1 MMDTVFLFCFPCLE
15 GRAAVRVLSQETEIF
30 LQRQPGP
37 GHECGMGDPHIAEM
51 PGFMGD
57 SGDGLFPGG
66 VAQDEAMRRRLF
78 PEGLADADIGEV
90 GTDEIYVLLAEAQ
103 VDGKAGLVFA
113 VARDG
118 YIFFREF
125 QPAFPY
131 SAVPDL
137 VLLLEGAPAAD
148 GGEGL
153 PLMAAISR
161 SSAWAARSCSNTEG
175 ADSRIGISL
184 SCVSALRP
192 WAGFTKI
199 RSP

>member
-1 MMDTVFLFCFPCLE
+1 
-15 GRAAVRVLSQETEIF
+15 
-30 LQRQPGP
+30 
-37 GHECGMGDPHIAEM
+37 
-51 PGFMGD
+51 
-57 SGDGLFPGG
+57 
-66 VAQDEAMRRRLF
+66 MRRRLF

-148 GGEGL
+148 GGDAL
-153 PLMAAISR
+153 PAIDGR
-161 SSAWAARSCSNTEG
+161 HQPLQRLG
-175 ADSRIGISL
+175 GPFLQQYGRG
-184 SCVSALRP
+184 
-192 WAGFTKI
+192 
-199 RSP
+199 

>member
-1 MMDTVFLFCFPCLE
+1 
-15 GRAAVRVLSQETEIF
+15 
-30 LQRQPGP
+30 
-37 GHECGMGDPHIAEM
+37 MGDPHIAEM

-118 YIFFREF
+118 YIFFVNSSPLSRTVLSQIWFCSWKER
-125 QPAFPY
+125 QP
-131 SAVPDL
+131 L
-137 VLLLEGAPAAD
+137 TGAMPCQ
-148 GGEGL
+148 
-153 PLMAAISR
+153 PSMAAISR